1 MFLFPPEGQ
10 YSESKA
16 VTVVCIC
23 VWLCACTG
31 LDLFRVIHII
41 INGLKN
47 DWRAYIYGNTHTRSY
62 KYTCRRTH
70 FITPLAR
77 LRGIILDFTRNLI
90 VLF

>member
-1 MFLFPPEGQ
+1 MFSFPPEGQ
-10 YSESKA
+10 YSDSKA

-47 DWRAYIYGNTHTRSY
+47 DWRAYTYIETLTHAHINTHADI
-62 KYTCRRTH
+62 H
-70 FITPLAR
+70 
-77 LRGIILDFTRNLI
+77 ILLHH
-90 VLF
+90 